1 MPPETLPLG
10 SLELAIALE
19 TFRLDMLSR
28 RLSPRTLANYR
39 FLLEPFAAFL
49 EAQGVTRLGEIEPG
63 HCRAYLASLQARGLK
78 PATQHSAARSIK
90 AWLSFHV
97 REGDLADSP
106 MRRVRMPKLP
116 QDQPIAFAA
125 EDVKRLV
132 KHAGGRRDRAIV
144 LCLLDTGCR
153 ASEFVALSVGDVDPA
168 TGAVMVRRGKGGKD
182 RTVYLGVQARKALL
196 RYLATRQ
203 SPAPSPSTLGH
214 LPLWVTIRG
223 GRLTREGLRTL
234 LRRLGERAEVEHC
247 HPHTFRRTFALWS
260 LRAGMNI
267 YALRVLMGHADLAM
281 LRRYLALVETDLQD
295 AHRRHGP
302 VDSYL

>member
-1 MPPETLPLG
+1 M
-10 SLELAIALE
+10 
-19 TFRLDMLSR
+19 
-28 RLSPRTLANYR
+28 
-39 FLLEPFAAFL
+39 
-49 EAQGVTRLGEIEPG
+49 
-63 HCRAYLASLQARGLK
+63 
-78 PATQHSAARSIK
+78 
-90 AWLSFHV
+90 
-97 REGDLADSP
+97 
-106 MRRVRMPKLP
+106 
-116 QDQPIAFAA
+116 
-125 EDVKRLV
+125 RLV

-153 ASEFVALSVGDVDPA
+153 ASEFVALSVGDVDTA
-168 TGAVMVRRGKGGKD
+168 AGAVMVRRGKGGKD

-203 SPAPSPSTLGH
+203 APAPS